1 MDDLAARAVT
11 LQISGLGVD
20 ETAVRIRELRA
31 LADHLEKEGAPEN
44 TQAARE
50 LQSDLSFKAKLRD
63 LEARD
68 FQPDGLQLRSAG
80 ASRRSERGETSPSAA
95 KQEPSDESSDE
106 EEAIVYR
113 STRR

>member
-80 ASRRSERGETSPSAA
+80 ASRRSERGGSPSAA